1 MKLKGTKTE
10 KNLQAALAGES
21 IARNKYTWYASKA
34 KEDGFEQIAQIF
46 TETAENEKEHAKL
59 WFKLLNEGI
68 SETEKN
74 LDDAAIGENY
84 EWSDM
89 YPTFAQEA
97 REEGFDFIANLF
109 DLVAKIE
116 MEHEK
121 RYKKLLSNV
130 KGGLVF
136 SKDGD
141 AIWQCRNCGHIYI
154 GKQAPELCPVCA
166 HPQSYFQLK
175 PENY

>member
-1 MKLKGTKTE
+1 MKLQGTKTE

-34 KEDGFEQIAQIF
+34 KQDGFEQIAQIF
-46 TETAENEKEHAKL
+46 IETAENEKEHAKL
-59 WFKLLNEGI
+59 WYKLLNEGI

-89 YPTFAQEA
+89 YPAFAKDA
-97 REEGFDFIANLF
+97 REEGFDFIADLF
-109 DLVAKIE
+109 DLVGKVE